1 MSPFATATGFGH
13 TGAGNAFREDGAIEP
28 SIGSMGPEYRSF
40 HIDPEALLLFKD
52 FNWNSL
58 APTP

>member
-1 MSPFATATGFGH
+1 
-13 TGAGNAFREDGAIEP
+13 
-28 SIGSMGPEYRSF
+28 MGPEYRSF
-40 HIDPEALLLFKD
+40 HIDPEALPLFKD